1 MADWYVYQHDGDPLG
16 PWSTDTVANAILAG
30 KLAPDVWVAA
40 PGGPRW
46 LRALDVP
53 VIGRLV
59 EGIPTRPRRDSG
71 LRLIPSAQS
80 LEAAYAARATVESTM
95 MIVDD
100 AEVMLSDSEASA
112 TSTAATKRTPPV
124 TRRTPTPADD
134 TAKYPARDFTIEEP
148 DPPTDRTLPP
158 SSTPSPLPPTR
169 VNEEALAAPSTD
181 RRRRRKNA

>member
-16 PWSTDTVANAILAG
+16 PWSTDTVADAILGG

-71 LRLIPSAQS
+71 LRFIP
-80 LEAAYAARATVESTM
+80 AAFLPDATSRAVTTESTM

-100 AEVMLSDSEASA
+100 AEVILTDSDASA
-112 TSTAATKRTPPV
+112 MSTSVLPPLTRKADAA
-124 TRRTPTPADD
+124 ADD
-134 TAKYPARDFTIEEP
+134 TAKFPVRDFTIDEP
-148 DPPTDRTLPP
+148 DAPTDRVLPP
-158 SSTPSPLPPTR
+158 SSLEP
-169 VNEEALAAPSTD
+169 PSTD
-181 RRRRRKNA
+181 RRRASRRKNA

>member
-16 PWSTDTVANAILAG
+16 PWSTDTVADAILAG

-59 EGIPTRPRRDSG
+59 EGMPTKPKRRDSG
-71 LRLIPSAQS
+71 LRLIPG
-80 LEAAYAARATVESTM
+80 AYTTESGMPAFGSTM
-95 MIVDD
+95 MIVKDGE
-100 AEVMLSDSEASA
+100 AILTDSEASA
-112 TSTAATKRTPPV
+112 ISSG
-124 TRRTPTPADD
+124 TPTTRGASPADD
-134 TAKYPARDFTIEEP
+134 TAKHHAFAAAPSDD
-148 DPPTDRTLPP
+148 DPPTEPVLPP
-158 SSTPSPLPPTR
+158 SSSTPSVPPVTPIKAKDTT
-169 VNEEALAAPSTD
+169 ETPSSD